1 MTKNNYIQVTSVDL
15 MKYWNEVI
23 KEKKPKM
30 LPGWYDIS
38 FQILY
43 NHACWAKVLNPVLSL
58 EVIAKH
64 KTDPKSTFVVLRGT
78 SVDDFIYKNHPMF
91 DLYFDINNI
100 KEIASFDRGL
110 IIDTEGC
117 RVCIDSIKG

>member
-1 MTKNNYIQVTSVDL
+1 MGNEIKLERRQRRKQMKKEKKWSEMFAKYMTKNNDIQVTSVDL

-43 NHACWAKVLNPVLSL
+43 N
-58 EVIAKH
+58 
-64 KTDPKSTFVVLRGT
+64 
-78 SVDDFIYKNHPMF
+78 
-91 DLYFDINNI
+91 
-100 KEIASFDRGL
+100 
-110 IIDTEGC
+110 
-117 RVCIDSIKG
+117 RVC